1 MNDRLDRLRRRF
13 ERLRVDGVLVSDPVD
28 VRYLSG
34 FRGDDALLVVGHG
47 AALLCTDS
55 RFWAQVREEVRDFEL
70 SQVTAEPLLAHSV
83 REALRVLGAGA
94 RLGYQGAQL
103 SHASYRKL
111 RRLHTGPL
119 RDVRQTVTLLR
130 VVKDDEEIAV
140 LRRAAAITDEGLR
153 RVVARGLV
161 GRAERDVAWDL
172 QAEYHRLGAE
182 GEAFAAIV
190 AAGDHGA
197 QAHAL
202 PGERVI
208 RAGELV
214 VVDTGARVD
223 GYCSDITRTY
233 AAGEPSAELRRIYDV
248 VLAAQLAGLAAVRAG
263 AHGRADVDAAARA
276 VIEEAGYGE
285 RFGHGT
291 GHGVGLQVHEA
302 PSLGR
307 TRGDPLEAGHGLH
320 RGARHLPR
328 GPRGRAHR
336 GHGAGHA
343 GRLRAPH
350 HVSQGTPG
358 HGLGRP
364 AQAHARACTP
374 GWPCCIMA
382 YHLCRPAPS
391 TPE

>member
-1 MNDRLDRLRRRF
+1 
-13 ERLRVDGVLVSDPVD
+13 
-28 VRYLSG
+28 
-34 FRGDDALLVVGHG
+34 
-47 AALLCTDS
+47 
-55 RFWAQVREEVRDFEL
+55 
-70 SQVTAEPLLAHSV
+70 
-83 REALRVLGAGA
+83 VLGAGA
-94 RLGYQGAQL
+94 RLGYQGGQL

-111 RRLHTGPL
+111 RRLHAGPL
-119 RDVRQTVTLLR
+119 RDVRQGVTLLR
-130 VVKDDEEIAV
+130 AVKDEEEIAV
-140 LRRAAAITDEGLR
+140 LRRAAAVTDEGLQ

-161 GRAERDVAWDL
+161 GRVERDVAWDL

-263 AHGRADVDAAARA
+263 AHGRSDVDAAARS

-307 TRGDPLEAGHGLH
+307 TRGDLLEAGMICTVEPGIYIEGL
-320 RGARHLPR
+320 
-328 GPRGRAHR
+328 
-336 GHGAGHA
+336 AGV
-343 GRLRAPH
+343 RIEDTVL
-350 HVSQGTPG
+350 VTPG
-358 HGLGRP
+358 GGERLTTSP
-364 AQAHARACTP
+364 KELQVT
-374 GWPCCIMA
+374 
-382 YHLCRPAPS
+382 
-391 TPE
+391 T

>member
-1 MNDRLDRLRRRF
+1 MA
-13 ERLRVDGVLVSDPVD
+13 S
-28 VRYLSG
+28 SG
-34 FRGDDALLVVGHG
+34 R
-47 AALLCTDS
+47 T
-55 RFWAQVREEVRDFEL
+55 
-70 SQVTAEPLLAHSV
+70 
-83 REALRVLGAGA
+83 
-94 RLGYQGAQL
+94 
-103 SHASYRKL
+103 
-111 RRLHTGPL
+111 
-119 RDVRQTVTLLR
+119 
-130 VVKDDEEIAV
+130 
-140 LRRAAAITDEGLR
+140 
-153 RVVARGLV
+153 
-161 GRAERDVAWDL
+161 ERDVAWDL

-214 VVDTGARVD
+214 VIDTGARVD

-263 AHGRADVDAAARA
+263 AHGRSDVDAAARA

-307 TRGDPLEAGHGLH
+307 TRGDLLEAGMICTVEPGIYIEGLAGV
-320 RGARHLPR
+320 RIEDTVLVTAGGGERLTTSPKELQVTDVG
-328 GPRGRAHR
+328 GP
-336 GHGAGHA
+336 
-343 GRLRAPH
+343 P
-350 HVSQGTPG
+350 
-358 HGLGRP
+358 
-364 AQAHARACTP
+364 QAHARACTP

-382 YHLCRPAPS
+382 YSTLCRPTPS